1 MLTRIDRLQL
11 AVPDREAAASGWVAL
26 LGAEKHDEDRVAGLA
41 AHRSRYRLGRGWI
54 ELLEPDGAGP
64 LGAALAARGGGHLF
78 AAGASTVDLEALVKR
93 LRERGVD
100 PLLEGGQ
107 AHLDP
112 ASTGGHGLR
121 LVLSPDESLGPVG
134 HVDFLYEVTNLVA
147 DAPAAVAG
155 CAELFGLDP
164 TVFVPIESA
173 HYGYDGTL
181 SLFDPDRLDRFELIT
196 PRVAANTMGRFFDRL
211 GECLYM
217 AFGESG
223 QLEKIE
229 ERARERGAG
238 FTAEPAPD
246 RRDNRG
252 AHTLF
257 LHPPALGGAMLG
269 LSRPGWAWMWS
280 GRPDRAEAG
289 S

>member
-1 MLTRIDRLQL
+1 
-11 AVPDREAAASGWVAL
+11 V
-26 LGAEKHDEDRVAGLA
+26 
-41 AHRSRYRLGRGWI
+41 
-54 ELLEPDGAGP
+54 
-64 LGAALAARGGGHLF
+64 
-78 AAGASTVDLEALVKR
+78 ALVKR
-93 LRERGVD
+93 LRERGVE
-100 PLLEGGQ
+100 PLVEGGQ

-112 ASTGGHGLR
+112 AATGGHGLR
-121 LVLSPDESLGPVG
+121 LVLSPEESLDQVG
-134 HVDFLYEVTNLVA
+134 AVDFFYEVTNLVA

-164 TVFVPIESA
+164 RFFVPIESA
-173 HYGYDGTL
+173 NYGYDGTL

-196 PRVAANTMGRFFDRL
+196 PRRAANTMGRFFDRL
-211 GECLYM
+211 GASLYM

-223 QLEKIE
+223 QLATIE

-246 RRDNRG
+246 RRDQRG

-257 LHPPALGGAMLG
+257 LHPSALGGAMLG

-280 GRPDRAEAG
+280 GKPDRAEAG